1 MAVAFIL
8 DFPGGRA
15 EDYDAV
21 VDKMQLNGRLP
32 AGALFHAAGATDDGW
47 RVCDVWESADAYRQ
61 FADNKIGPISA
72 QQGMAPPQVRSF
84 DVEEIRRGESGPV
97 EFVQIVHLPGLDA
110 ESFRAMDKA
119 VVGADR
125 AVPAACVFHVNGML
139 DGEWCVLDYWSSKEA
154 RDTFMD
160 RDVRPAMEGAGMTT
174 MPTVEAFVVH
184 NALTEPV
191 EHPAGV

>member
-1 MAVAFIL
+1 MAVAFIM

-32 AGALFHAAGATDDGW
+32 AGALFHAAGPTDSGW
-47 RVCDVWESADAYRQ
+47 QVCDVWESADAFRQ
-61 FADNKIGPISA
+61 FADNKIGPITA

-84 DVEEIRRGESGPV
+84 DVQEIRRGESGPV

-110 ESFRAMDKA
+110 ESFKAADKA
-119 VVGADR
+119 VVGAEG

-154 RDTFMD
+154 RDTFIE
-160 RDVRPAMEGAGMTT
+160 RNVKPAMENANLTGA
-174 MPTVEAFVVH
+174 PTFESFVAH
-184 NALTEPV
+184 NVLTEPA